1 MMNIFNKKPK
11 NEAQYDDS
19 YDNDFYRGPE
29 DDENVV
35 GEEDD
40 NDLIPPVPTAQKK
53 PTAPATNA
61 WKVVKPHD
69 AQDGLV
75 IADYLMHGYTVVMNI
90 ESLERDMIV
99 RLIDFLQGAV
109 HVLDGEINRV
119 SKTTFVL
126 SPRKGEMTEDTEIAR
141 RTEGNDYL

>member
-40 NDLIPPVPTAQKK
+40 NDLIPPMHAAAPKK
-53 PTAPATNA
+53 SAPAGSGT
-61 WKVVKPHD
+61 WKVLTPHN
-69 AQDGLV
+69 AQDGLI
-75 IADYLMHGYTVVMNI
+75 IADYLINGCTVVMNI
-90 ESLERDMIV
+90 EKIDRETTV
-99 RLIDFLQGAV
+99 RLLDFLMGTATPPSSN
-109 HVLDGEINRV
+109 ITR
-119 SKTTFVL
+119 TTSVP
-126 SPRKGEMTEDTEIAR
+126 STR
-141 RTEGNDYL
+141 RSSSSSTISICS

>member
-1 MMNIFNKKPK
+1 MSIFNKKPK
-11 NEAQYDDS
+11 YEAQEDDYDAG
-19 YDNDFYRGPE
+19 FYRGPE
-29 DDENVV
+29 DEEDVI
-35 GEEDD
+35 GEDDD
-40 NDLIPPVPTAQKK
+40 NDLIPPAPTAQKK
-53 PTAPATNA
+53 PAAPATNA

-109 HVLDGEINRV
+109 HVLNGEINRV

-126 SPRKGEMTEDTEIAR
+126 SPRKGEITEDDEIAR
-141 RTEGNDYL
+141 RAEGNDYL